1 MDTKQKGDG
10 GGKRGRGRGTENEQ
24 RHRGAQHGGKN
35 FSRYDGRGQ
44 SGKDEPYA
52 ADGGAFGNGSKDGRG
67 GKRGGHERGRGGWHG
82 DRGRGGAHPE
92 RGKVRH
98 EETEHGPSE
107 RGRGRGGGNRGG
119 GQFRGR
125 GGPDRGRGRGGKGG
139 LRRAGSRSELNES
152 GNIQESD
159 FDGMRPPHSPA
170 GQSVPVGTSS
180 PPFPPPYQAQQFI
193 PPLMGQPGRPPV
205 KSDIPHGQVG
215 LSSSQPCIPPPPMIP
230 PPPLHQGGPRS
241 FSPRPQLFSNFPQQ
255 GPIVASY
262 RPCMP
267 QFPPRGPPPAQQQA
281 RPTGVAYPMHQQGL
295 HGQPSR
301 DHGTREEFQQGRTRG
316 RRRNESNRN
325 RSRQRRNSSYDR
337 SSIRDESESLY
348 DSDDGDN
355 VSVDSSIS
363 NPQELE
369 EPRLEVESDSSNAEE
384 YPDLEEDF
392 ITTLM
397 TKPVIEVC
405 GELLRQKGSLGKL
418 LGQREVPPEALANIM
433 HILAQIIQDKECDA
447 SQLIKTI
454 RRQTRL
460 LKLHLPQYILRLR
473 VDTDNE
479 TPEKLLQQIQAV
491 MVVLQDIL
499 NVSNREQAADA
510 QSLLLVIGDALKD
523 MESKDV
529 DIPASM
535 KDLLQSCDNKRKAV
549 VTGTSMKKKRSEPIN
564 KFPTS
569 DFPDSDEIR
578 HSDRPPLIPETR
590 DKGLYES
597 TTECINAQ
605 LQMTRERFAAAIRE
619 RISRYHA
626 LYDSNKVSPDELNRV
641 PVYQNVTLR
650 SIVESSEQRIGLT
663 YRVHFDNSPFQ
674 SVNWDTSTQLL
685 KGSIVCLSFDHFKTL
700 VYGIVSKRQ
709 VKWLRQG
716 VVELHIPHKE
726 DVVSLLVHDKFY
738 MIDCRVMED
747 GVINVLSTLRLL
759 TDVTMPL
766 QNHFIGMDSPQK
778 AASFCRDDDSGC
790 SYDLSQ
796 LVKEEI
802 QHKSAKARATS
813 VPLTDVKCWP
823 EVISSCLDEFQMKAM
838 RAALTQ
844 EFTAIAGAPGT
855 GKRYLGLKIIEILLQ
870 NRHVWGRSIGSTS
883 CSRADVDSGPILVL
897 SADDSSL
904 DHFLKGVL
912 TFQGK
917 GIIRFGS
924 KSSDPQ
930 INAIDASNVARTSA
944 GASKQPGVEELRTKL
959 SQLHRNIKEAKGTIL
974 QASSLRPVMD
984 EHHFESI
991 SQNGG
996 MAAWILPEEM
1006 QDGHAADDTSVG
1018 NIHGEEREWT
1028 ECSLAVAYDP
1038 KERAKQGKE
1047 KESKMVLRQLRHHD
1061 VMKKEK
1067 VQCITNLW
1075 SLPLPEKW
1083 KIYRFWVA
1091 MYEQEVS
1098 HRILDICQEV
1108 DNIMHEVAKG
1118 CRASEYSVFRAASV
1132 LGMTASATVA
1142 NHDVLRYV
1150 QPRIIIVDQAQ
1161 DVAEAALIS
1170 TLSPDC
1176 RQLILLGECEPNV
1189 EPDVAV
1195 SALAS
1200 RSDVK
1205 ISFFQRILDKNYAV
1219 NNLKIQHRMRPE
1231 ISKFLKREMY
1241 PDLMD
1246 GSSVT
1251 RFSNVPGVAENV
1263 YFLRH
1268 GLTGNEASKH
1278 EAEFLSELCQ
1288 YVTLQGHNG
1297 DISVLVNSVQQQEQ
1311 VKEILGKADLQH
1323 VVVDLLDTFQGE
1335 SDLVLFATYG
1345 MYQIRDGR
1353 LRNEVRM
1360 KRALTRARKGLYVI
1374 SNIDVLAKKSA
1385 SILTF
1390 FEEAERL
1397 TRGGPQLTLTCS
1409 THRDQ
1414 STLAS
1419 KPRDIRKRIQLKG
1432 CGNTCHARLKCGH
1445 SCKLPCHKHDNK
1457 QMGNYR
1463 CEQPCQ
1469 KQICAAGHKCTKK
1482 CFEKCDKK
1490 CNKDS
1495 QRELRCGHS
1504 QLAPCSLPTEK
1515 IQCRSACEKMLPCG
1529 HQCPNTCGEECAT
1542 KCPQYVTSDGWPCGH
1557 NVKVL
1562 CSDSAEMCPHPC
1574 AEELKCGHVCQG
1586 TCGTCMRGRLHI
1598 ACQKPCGRI
1607 LVCGHQC
1614 KSKCSATCPPC
1625 SEDCQNKC
1633 NHSRCTELC
1642 GEECI
1647 PCTEHCEWQCP
1658 HQSCRQVCCKPC
1670 DREPCQQPCTKPLRC
1685 GHECIGLCGE
1695 PCPKKCR
1702 ICHEEDVTSTF
1713 FGSESEPDARFVE
1726 LEDCGHVLE
1735 VEGLD
1740 KWMKPSDTD
1749 ESENIKLKGCPKCST
1764 PIRKNLRYGNVIKR
1778 ALADIEAVKQKM
1790 MGSTKELKGKRRQL
1804 KKNLGALRKSANGG
1818 MDESAVERFLDKLDD
1833 CNHLETVVSRL
1844 NRCNFM
1850 KEVIALEKQVGSIE
1864 GALREESA
1872 TKRVM
1877 KSLHD
1882 IAQFKLEPLSARLD
1896 KMKHRLCDGD
1906 LDRFAEQQVDDMMSE
1921 IIRTGMEIDLAH
1933 LLSRDLAWWDK
1944 HPVFQTRVMDFDA
1957 LLASGKPLTLEQE
1970 SEAKSI
1976 ITTIRK
1982 EQGIEEAPGLGI
1994 SERERM
2000 QVVQAMG
2007 LSQGHW
2013 FKCREG
2019 HIYAIG
2025 ECGGAMERG
2034 QCPECGGTIGG
2045 QRHRLTDENRLAGEM
2060 DKAQQAAWSKGGAAA
2075 PF

>member
-1 MDTKQKGDG
+1 
-10 GGKRGRGRGTENEQ
+10 
-24 RHRGAQHGGKN
+24 
-35 FSRYDGRGQ
+35 
-44 SGKDEPYA
+44 
-52 ADGGAFGNGSKDGRG
+52 
-67 GKRGGHERGRGGWHG
+67 
-82 DRGRGGAHPE
+82 
-92 RGKVRH
+92 
-98 EETEHGPSE
+98 
-107 RGRGRGGGNRGG
+107 
-119 GQFRGR
+119 
-125 GGPDRGRGRGGKGG
+125 
-139 LRRAGSRSELNES
+139 
-152 GNIQESD
+152 
-159 FDGMRPPHSPA
+159 
-170 GQSVPVGTSS
+170 
-180 PPFPPPYQAQQFI
+180 
-193 PPLMGQPGRPPV
+193 
-205 KSDIPHGQVG
+205 
-215 LSSSQPCIPPPPMIP
+215 
-230 PPPLHQGGPRS
+230 
-241 FSPRPQLFSNFPQQ
+241 
-255 GPIVASY
+255 
-262 RPCMP
+262 
-267 QFPPRGPPPAQQQA
+267 
-281 RPTGVAYPMHQQGL
+281 
-295 HGQPSR
+295 
-301 DHGTREEFQQGRTRG
+301 
-316 RRRNESNRN
+316 
-325 RSRQRRNSSYDR
+325 
-337 SSIRDESESLY
+337 
-348 DSDDGDN
+348 
-355 VSVDSSIS
+355 
-363 NPQELE
+363 
-369 EPRLEVESDSSNAEE
+369 
-384 YPDLEEDF
+384 
-392 ITTLM
+392 
-397 TKPVIEVC
+397 
-405 GELLRQKGSLGKL
+405 
-418 LGQREVPPEALANIM
+418 
-433 HILAQIIQDKECDA
+433 
-447 SQLIKTI
+447 
-454 RRQTRL
+454 
-460 LKLHLPQYILRLR
+460 
-473 VDTDNE
+473 
-479 TPEKLLQQIQAV
+479 

-510 QSLLLVIGDALKD
+510 QSLLLVTGDALKD

-535 KDLLQSCDNKRKAV
+535 KDLLQSCDNKRRAV
-549 VTGTSMKKKRSEPIN
+549 ATGTSMKKKRSEPIN

-626 LYDSNKVSPDELNRV
+626 LYDSNKVSPDDLNRV
-641 PVYQNVTLR
+641 PVYQSVTLR

-663 YRVHFDNSPFQ
+663 YRMHFDNSPFQ
-674 SVNWDTSTQLL
+674 SVKWDTSTQLL
-685 KGSIVCLSFDHFKTL
+685 KGSVVCLSFDHFKTL

-709 VKWLRQG
+709 AKWLRQG
-716 VVELHIPHKE
+716 LVELHIPHKE
-726 DVVSLLVHDKFY
+726 DVVSLLVHDTFY

-778 AASFCRDDDSGC
+778 AASFCRDDDSSC
-790 SYDLSQ
+790 LYDLSE

-802 QHKSAKARATS
+802 QHRSAKARATS

-823 EVISSCLDEFQMKAM
+823 EVTSSCLDEFQMKAM

-844 EFTAIAGAPGT
+844 EFTAIAGAPAT

-917 GIIRFGS
+917 GIIRFGR

-944 GASKQPGVEELRTKL
+944 GASKQPGVEELRAKL

-1006 QDGHAADDTSVG
+1006 QDGHATDDTSVG

-1047 KESKMVLRQLRHHD
+1047 KESKMVLRQLRHHE

-1067 VQCITNLW
+1067 IQSITNLW
-1075 SLPLPEKW
+1075 SLPPHEKW
-1083 KIYRFWVA
+1083 NIYRFWVA

-1098 HRILDICQEV
+1098 HRVLDICQEV

-1161 DVAEAALIS
+1161 DVAEAVLIS

-1195 SALAS
+1195 SASAS

-1205 ISFFQRILDKNYAV
+1205 MSFFQRILDKNYAV

-1297 DISVLVNSVQQQEQ
+1297 DISILVNSVKQQEQ

-1335 SDLVLFATYG
+1335 SDLVLLATYG

-1419 KPRDIRKRIQLKG
+1419 KPGDIRKRIQLKG
-1432 CGNTCHARLKCGH
+1432 CGNICHKTARTNAITAGARNCAGRNASHARSTASSSAPIRAVAKSVASLAIESPASSRVRNHLG
-1445 SCKLPCHKHDNK
+1445 
-1457 QMGNYR
+1457 
-1463 CEQPCQ
+1463 
-1469 KQICAAGHKCTKK
+1469 AAMSASDCVG
-1482 CFEKCDKK
+1482 
-1490 CNKDS
+1490 S
-1495 QRELRCGHS
+1495 PVQ
-1504 QLAPCSLPTEK
+1504 
-1515 IQCRSACEKMLPCG
+1515 RSAESAMKKTSPAPSLAQKANVMP
-1529 HQCPNTCGEECAT
+1529 
-1542 KCPQYVTSDGWPCGH
+1542 VTS
-1557 NVKVL
+1557 
-1562 CSDSAEMCPHPC
+1562 
-1574 AEELKCGHVCQG
+1574 Q
-1586 TCGTCMRGRLHI
+1586 TI
-1598 ACQKPCGRI
+1598 
-1607 LVCGHQC
+1607 
-1614 KSKCSATCPPC
+1614 
-1625 SEDCQNKC
+1625 
-1633 NHSRCTELC
+1633 
-1642 GEECI
+1642 
-1647 PCTEHCEWQCP
+1647 
-1658 HQSCRQVCCKPC
+1658 
-1670 DREPCQQPCTKPLRC
+1670 
-1685 GHECIGLCGE
+1685 
-1695 PCPKKCR
+1695 
-1702 ICHEEDVTSTF
+1702 
-1713 FGSESEPDARFVE
+1713 
-1726 LEDCGHVLE
+1726 
-1735 VEGLD
+1735 
-1740 KWMKPSDTD
+1740 
-1749 ESENIKLKGCPKCST
+1749 NIFSSMALKGCPKCST

-1804 KKNLGALRKSANGG
+1804 KKNLGALSKSANGG
-1818 MDESAVERFLDKLDD
+1818 MDESAFKRFRDKLDD

-1850 KEVIALEKQVGSIE
+1850 KEVIALERQVGSIE
-1864 GALREESA
+1864 GPLREESA